1 MFTPRKSVTLE
12 KLRRGETVFCFK
24 SNLSCPRALEIAA
37 MNGFECLWVCEEHVA
52 NDRSVLE
59 SQILAMKSLG
69 ADLVVRVAR
78 GSYSDLVKPLEL
90 DAAGIMVPHVMS
102 ADDARAVA
110 RNVRFHPVGR
120 RAIDGGNRDG
130 AYCNMEFREYLQ
142 FVNHNRFVI
151 VQIEDVEAL
160 EELDAICAVPGID
173 IIFFGPGDFSQSIGH
188 PGEFD
193 RPEIAAAR
201 RRVAEAALRA
211 GKFAGTVGGPD
222 NAAKLIAEGFRFI
235 NLGSD
240 VIGLGSYCREL
251 LSRTMKNLTHS
262 IDTAK

>member
-12 KLRRGETVFCFK
+12 KLRNGETVFSFK

-37 MNGFECLWVCEEHVA
+37 MNGFSCLWVCEEHVA
-52 NDRSVLE
+52 NDYSVLE
-59 SQILAMKSLG
+59 SQILAAGCLG
-69 ADLVVRVAR
+69 ADLLVRVPR

-102 ADDARAVA
+102 AEDARTIV
-110 RNVRFHPVGR
+110 RSVRFHPLGR

-130 AYCNMEFREYLQ
+130 AYCNMDFQEYLR
-142 FVNHNRFVI
+142 FVNHNRFVLI
-151 VQIEDVEAL
+151 QIEDVEAL
-160 EELDAICAVPGID
+160 EELDEICAVPGID
-173 IIFFGPGDFSQSIGH
+173 IIFFGPGDFSQSIGL

-193 RPEIAAAR
+193 HPDIAAAR
-201 RRVAEAALRA
+201 RKVAEAALRA

-222 NAAKLIAEGFRFI
+222 NAAELIAEGFRFI

-240 VIGLGSYCREL
+240 VVGLGAYCREL
-251 LSRTMKNLTHS
+251 LARTMKNLTRN
-262 IDTAK
+262 IDTEK